1 MGIESQMNFENEPTN
16 EGGIKT
22 ILDKISEKHPNLSKV
37 TKGLCV
43 GLAMLAAGH
52 SAEAFA
58 GDVQVENLSNTIEA
72 SDTVKL
78 YSEKVKSFNEAEKEK
93 FFAELSKELG
103 VDESA
108 LTETYKHVFTAE
120 AFGNSFVPYVKT
132 EGEMP
137 EDASNIV
144 FAKYFDNSVIETEQD
159 GKAELWDYH
168 TSETR
173 VYSTEDVEMVSSGDA
188 FEVGATGATVDQ
200 AIKNALNEII
210 GNQVSVN
217 ISVEKDFE
225 QNIVQTG
232 EESHFDEK
240 FADQTLVNGTVVVSN
255 YKVLNIEEAESDSG
269 SKSYKVILNVQ
280 LGTILDESLV
290 TDDN

>member
-52 SAEAFA
+52 SAEALA
-58 GDVQVENLSNTIEA
+58 GDVQVEDLSNTIEA

-137 EDASNIV
+137 EEANNIV
-144 FAKYFDNSVIETEQD
+144 FTKYSGDFVMEVMQD
-159 GKAELWDYH
+159 ENAELWDYR

-173 VYSTEDVEMVSSGDA
+173 VYNLKDVEILPSGDV
-188 FEVGATGATVDQ
+188 FEVGATGRTVDQ

-225 QNIVQTG
+225 QNIEQADG
-232 EESHFDEK
+232 ETHFDEN
-240 FADQTLVNGTVVVSN
+240 FTDQTSLNGTVVVSN
-255 YKVLNIEEAESDSG
+255 YKVSNIEEVESGPG
-269 SKSYKVILNVQ
+269 SKSYKVTLNVQ
-280 LGTILDESLV
+280 LGTIINKDIV